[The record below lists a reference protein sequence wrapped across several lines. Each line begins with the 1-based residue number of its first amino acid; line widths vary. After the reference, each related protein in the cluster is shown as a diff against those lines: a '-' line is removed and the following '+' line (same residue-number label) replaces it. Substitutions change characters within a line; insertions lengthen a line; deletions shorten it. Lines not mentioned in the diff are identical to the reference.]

1 MEHYV
6 YNLLRPSIPSW
17 AMEWGFL
24 AEFSLLGWCKRGL
37 DNLLELT
44 RCGPFSPPVMLPE
57 SDMGRMIW
65 EVIVTDD
72 FKQLLANSGL
82 TGFTF
87 RPVIKRHIIAM
98 QWENWV
104 LTATEPPEP
113 IDVDLENVPA
123 YFLSLPHSPETAE
136 QMGQLWEVS
145 LTEHARWKWHA
156 GIIEWDGTD
165 WFRVKDP
172 RWDTDY
178 IFVSE
183 RAKTWLQETIAEW
196 VTFTPHRLVDADTN
210 NEVTAPNA

>member
-1 MEHYV
+1 
-6 YNLLRPSIPSW
+6 
-17 AMEWGFL
+17 MEWGFL
-24 AEFSLLGWCKRGL
+24 AEFSLLGWCKRGP
-37 DNLLELT
+37 DDLLALT
-44 RCGPFSPPVMLPE
+44 RCGPFIPPITLPE

-104 LTATEPPEP
+104 LTTTEPPEP
-113 IDVDLENVPA
+113 VDADLENVPA
-123 YFLSLPHSPETAE
+123 YFLSLPHSPETAK

-145 LTEHARWKWHA
+145 LTEHARWKRRA
-156 GIIEWDGTD
+156 SIIDWDGTD
-165 WFRVKDP
+165 WFRVEDP
-172 RWDTDY
+172 RQDTDY

-183 RAKTWLQETIAEW
+183 RAKTWLQETVPEW
-196 VTFTPHRLVDADTN
+196 VTFIRNRLVGADTN
-210 NEVTAPNA
+210 KEVSPPNE